1 MKIIIDRFEDDIAIC
16 EKEDSSLI
24 KIEKYKLPNT
34 AKEGTIVVIDNNK
47 IIVDEKVNKNKK
59 YKIQSILDDLF
70 S

>member
-34 AKEGTIVVIDNNK
+34 AKEGTIVVIDNDK